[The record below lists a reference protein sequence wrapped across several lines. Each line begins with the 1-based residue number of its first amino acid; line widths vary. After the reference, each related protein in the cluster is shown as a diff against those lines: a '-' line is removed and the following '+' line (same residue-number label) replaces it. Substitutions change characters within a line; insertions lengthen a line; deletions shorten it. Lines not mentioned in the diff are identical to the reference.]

1 MSQTPNP
8 TPPPTPGP
16 TPSSYP
22 NSGFG
27 QRREIPPRLH
37 PKKVR
42 GGIKVSMGAAEAAP
56 WMTSWAAQRWVRLV
70 ETLATGPDLVEGLS
84 YAKMG
89 QTRSLTIEAG
99 QILASVQG
107 RADRAYAVKLVF
119 PTFGDEQWLKVVQ
132 AMSEVAVYAA
142 KLLAGELPTSIE
154 DQFVPLGIKLFP
166 TDAADVEVSC
176 TCKRVQPGSV
186 VGMAS
191 LSEQL
196 SASTP
201 EQAAP
206 ESPATPPAGPQLH
219 HPPRQTEPPPVST
232 RGWCKHVACTAYL
245 FAERLASDP
254 FLMFRVRGLPGPE
267 LLDRLRHMRAQGQRG
282 GGLYVGRVQGVSD
295 VEAIPLEVSID
306 RYWEIGPE
314 IAELETRI
322 AAPPVAHPLLR
333 RLGPSPFV
341 GSTFPLVG
349 LLASCYDTISAD
361 VLARAETPAPPAVP
375 VESADDTE
383 AEDDD
388 TSIDDDESPRPPSA
402 SAMDDAFTLPSQ
414 DDLED

>member
-1 MSQTPNP
+1 MSQTPS
-8 TPPPTPGP
+8 PTPGSNPSP
-16 TPSSYP
+16 TATPGPMQGSP
-22 NSGFG
+22 TGFG

-42 GGIKVSMGAAEAAP
+42 GGIKVSLGAGEAAP

-70 ETLATGPDLVEGLS
+70 ESVASGPDLVEGLS
-84 YAKMG
+84 YARMG
-89 QTRSLTIEAG
+89 QTRSITIETS
-99 QILASVQG
+99 QIVASVQG
-107 RADRAYAVKLVF
+107 RSDRAYSVKLVF
-119 PTFGDEQWLKVVQ
+119 PTFGDEQWLRVVQ

-166 TDAADVEVSC
+166 TDTADVAVSC
-176 TCKRVQPGSV
+176 TCKRQQPGSV

-196 SASTP
+196 AASP
-201 EQAAP
+201 PASEQAVA
-206 ESPATPPAGPQLH
+206 ESPAA
-219 HPPRQTEPPPVST
+219 VST
-232 RGWCKHVACTAYL
+232 SGWCKHVVCTAYL
-245 FAERLASDP
+245 FAERLATDP

-267 LLDRLRHMRAQGQRG
+267 LLDRLRHMRAVGQRG

-295 VEAIPLEVSID
+295 VEPIPLEASID
-306 RYWEIGPE
+306 RFWEIGPE

-322 AAPPVAHPLLR
+322 APPPVAHPLLR
-333 RLGPSPFV
+333 RLGPSPFI

-361 VLARAETPAPPAVP
+361 VLSRAETPAPRAVP
-375 VESADDTE
+375 ADSMDEVEAQ
-383 AEDDD
+383 DD
-388 TSIDDDESPRPPSA
+388 TSIDDDESPRPPRPSSA
-402 SAMDDAFTLPSQ
+402 AAMDDAFTLPT
-414 DDLED
+414 DGDLED